1 MEPEGLIVNFNH
13 SRASVEL
20 RWNAP
25 FTFMPQ
31 FPILNYTANVE
42 YSETHTKSIYINGT
56 ETKWSISLNETEICT
71 CKRIC
76 ISLKARN
83 LIGESPETGK
93 SCVDIVRGR
102 YIIIAS
108 L

>member
-1 MEPEGLIVNFNH
+1 MEPEELIVNYNR
-13 SRASVEL
+13 SRASVDL

-31 FPILNYTANVE
+31 FPILNYMASVE
-42 YSETHTKSIYINGT
+42 CFGSTKHTNSIDINGT
-56 ETKWSISLNETEICT
+56 ETKWSILLNESEICT
-71 CKRIC
+71 CTRIC

-83 LIGESPETGK
+83 VIGDSSETSQ

-102 YIIIAS
+102 YIYN
-108 L
+108 